1 MGDFKTKSGI
11 PIGRLPAGEWQIL
24 NKPTHEKT
32 ETLFNYWQS
41 KLGNTLMPRRS
52 AIDPIQIPQLMPMTA
67 ILEVEHA
74 ERVRFKVRLYG
85 TAAVEVAGEERTGR
99 YIDEFGQGLSE
110 AARKEVVARWQK
122 GCMAAYDS
130 CAPIFSHGL
139 RSDPQK
145 SHHLIH
151 TAALP
156 LTIDG
161 KTVSHIL
168 GAMTAETPKAF
179 EHTLD

>member
-1 MGDFKTKSGI
+1 MSNLATKSGI

-24 NKPTHEKT
+24 KSPTHEKT
-32 ETLFNYWQS
+32 ERLLRYWQS
-41 KLGNTLMPRRS
+41 KTDDAQMPHRS

-67 ILEVEHA
+67 ILEVENA

-99 YIDEFGQGLSE
+99 YIDDFGEGLSE
-110 AARKEVVARWQK
+110 AARLEVVARWQK
-122 GCMAAYDS
+122 GCMAAYDT
-130 CAPIFSHGL
+130 CAPVFSRGV

-145 SHHLIH
+145 SHHIIH

-156 LTIDG
+156 LTTDG
-161 KTVSHIL
+161 TTVSHIF
-168 GAMTAETPKAF
+168 GAMTAETPKDP
-179 EHTLD
+179 ENPQG